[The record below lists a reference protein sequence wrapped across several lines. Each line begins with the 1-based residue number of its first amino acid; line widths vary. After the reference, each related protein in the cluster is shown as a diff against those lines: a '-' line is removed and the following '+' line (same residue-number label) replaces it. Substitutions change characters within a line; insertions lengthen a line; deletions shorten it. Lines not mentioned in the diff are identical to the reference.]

1 MTFIMRRN
9 YLFLAV
15 LILSGC
21 AAPLQPQ
28 RPARGQEMVFQA
40 LASAGVPYRRGG
52 DSPENGFD
60 CSGLVAHVYRE
71 AFGIELPH
79 NALAQ
84 SRMGRHV
91 TLSQLE
97 AGDLVFYNT
106 ERRPYS
112 HVGIFLGDNR
122 FIHAPRPGAAVRV
135 ENMRTAY
142 WTRRFDGAR
151 RISLPK

>member
-1 MTFIMRRN
+1 
-9 YLFLAV
+9 
-15 LILSGC
+15 
-21 AAPLQPQ
+21 
-28 RPARGQEMVFQA
+28 MVFQA

-60 CSGLVAHVYRE
+60 CSGLVAHVYKE

-91 TLSQLE
+91 TLSQLA

-106 ERRPYS
+106 ERRDRKSTRLNSS
-112 HVGIFLGDNR
+112 HLVISY
-122 FIHAPRPGAAVRV
+122 AVFCLKKNNIV
-135 ENMRTAY
+135 SCSGSTASQ
-142 WTRRFDGAR
+142 T
-151 RISLPK
+151 

>member
-1 MTFIMRRN
+1 MRCN
-9 YLFLAV
+9 YLFFGI
-15 LILSGC
+15 LILSAC
-21 AAPLQPQ
+21 AAPPPAQ
-28 RPARGQEMVFQA
+28 RNPEMVFQA

-60 CSGLVAHVYRE
+60 CSGLVAHVYKE

-135 ENMRTAY
+135 ENMSGAY
-142 WTRRFDGAR
+142 WVRRFDGAR
-151 RISLPK
+151 RISLSK

>member
-1 MTFIMRRN
+1 
-9 YLFLAV
+9 
-15 LILSGC
+15 
-21 AAPLQPQ
+21 
-28 RPARGQEMVFQA
+28 MVFQA
-40 LASAGVPYRRGG
+40 LANAGVPYRRGG
-52 DSPENGFD
+52 DSRENGFD
-60 CSGLVAHVYRE
+60 CSGLVAHVYKE

-84 SRMGRHV
+84 SRMGKHV

-122 FIHAPRPGAAVRV
+122 FIHAPGRARRCAWKHARSVLV
-135 ENMRTAY
+135 
-142 WTRRFDGAR
+142 RRFDGAR
-151 RISLPK
+151 RISVPE

>member
-1 MTFIMRRN
+1 MRCN
-9 YLFLAV
+9 YLFFGILV
-15 LILSGC
+15 LSAC
-21 AAPLQPQ
+21 AAPPQAQ
-28 RPARGQEMVFQA
+28 RPPRSPEMVFQA

-84 SRMGRHV
+84 SRIGRHV

-97 AGDLVFYNT
+97 AGDLAFYNT
-106 ERRPYS
+106 ARPPDC
-112 HVGIFLGDNR
+112 HGGIVLGDNR
-122 FIHAPRPGAAVRV
+122 FIPAPPPGAAAAV
-135 ENMRTAY
+135 
-142 WTRRFDGAR
+142 GAM
-151 RISLPK
+151 PG

>member
-1 MTFIMRRN
+1 MRCN
-9 YLFLAV
+9 YLFFGI
-15 LILSGC
+15 LILSAC
-21 AAPLQPQ
+21 AAPPPP
-28 RPARGQEMVFQA
+28 RNPEMVFQA
-40 LASAGVPYRRGG
+40 LANAGVPYRRGG
-52 DSPENGFD
+52 DSRENGFD
-60 CSGLVAHVYRE
+60 CSGLVAHVYKE

-91 TLSQLE
+91 TLAQLE

-122 FIHAPRPGAAVRV
+122 FIHAPRPGKAVRV
-135 ENMRTAY
+135 ENMHGAY
-142 WTRRFDGAR
+142 WVRRFDGAR
-151 RISLPK
+151 RISVPE